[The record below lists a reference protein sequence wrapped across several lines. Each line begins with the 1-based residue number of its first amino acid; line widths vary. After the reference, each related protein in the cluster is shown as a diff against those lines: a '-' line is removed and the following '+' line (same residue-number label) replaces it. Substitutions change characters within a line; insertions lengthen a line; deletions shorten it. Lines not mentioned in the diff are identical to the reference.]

1 MVKKNYPQA
10 CCTAG
15 SPLLSSLETSTT
27 QEGNLQLGL
36 SYVYNLLDDVYEGNI
51 YINDNTRNRISQS
64 ILLQAD
70 YGLSEKFSI
79 SVLFTYI
86 DQQRNI
92 TNYLDETNTVTASGV
107 GDAVLLLKYNIIPL
121 EIVKELELS
130 FGAGTKLP
138 LGNSDLTFNGVLLPA
153 DMQPGS
159 GSWDF
164 ILWSYFSKGRLFNLP
179 LNLVVNL
186 SYRLNGTNERFG
198 ITNGSYSFGNEL
210 ISQIGLGYRT
220 DLPIDFTLFTRMRVS
235 AKDEF
240 LGNQIPNTGGA
251 WLYLVPGINFKLYDS
266 IVFRVTSEIPIYRDL
281 NGTQLTTTFTTAASI
296 YYSINNL

>member
-1 MVKKNYPQA
+1 LDPNRRVLRTGRLLEPSSANHPCLAVCGCRSAVAQR
-10 CCTAG
+10 CCHCCFPG
-15 SPLLSSLETSTT
+15 VP
-27 QEGNLQLGL
+27 
-36 SYVYNLLDDVYEGNI
+36 
-51 YINDNTRNRISQS
+51 
-64 ILLQAD
+64 
-70 YGLSEKFSI
+70 EKFSI